1 MEFGPFLRKL
11 RLDVDLTQRE
21 LAGRAAM
28 NFAYLSKIEAGL
40 VAPPSEEKLVALAN
54 ALNLKDA
61 NRNTFFALAEQARV
75 PKAVVKDA
83 LIRHPELGALL
94 RRVNARPLSQ
104 DELKIVRRLAE
115 QGDTKREE
123 PTELDDSPGT

>member
-11 RLDVDLTQRE
+11 RLDADLTQRE
-21 LAGRAAM
+21 LAGRAGM

-40 VAPPSEEKLVALAN
+40 VAPPSEEKLLGLAN

-61 NRNTFFALAEQARV
+61 DRNSFFSFAGQARV
-75 PKAVVKDA
+75 PKDVVKDA

-94 RRVNARPLSQ
+94 RRVKARPLSQ
-104 DELKIVRRLAE
+104 DELKLVRRLAE
-115 QGDTKREE
+115 QRDTKRKE
-123 PTELDDSPGT
+123 PTEPDDPSGT